1 MGEGGTVLYLDF
13 ELDAQ
18 EQRRRVTRLARG
30 EELERVPDSFRYMSV
45 LGYTSREAFRA
56 ALEECKEHAVKLLIL
71 DSLGPALQG
80 DAEAARD
87 IIGFYQR
94 ELEPFRASGVTVLII
109 DHQSR
114 LQQGQSYQSKGA
126 FGSVFKTNL
135 ARSVIQAEA
144 TDREE
149 NTLTVRLRQKKHNF
163 GPLADPFEVELKFTE
178 EMVTLEAKELEALDL
193 AEEQT
198 LTAPDRIKLALKAGP
213 RYPEEL
219 AEDTGMP
226 IKTVRNTL
234 SRLRNAGKV
243 ESTGERERRSE
254 QVRLT
259 IPDPKSHTE
268 VGTWDAEEGTLAS
281 SRESGGRD
289 ADPQTELAAQPEE
302 DRGSGGSSGRP
313 LSLEE
318 DQKVRKLVGEGMAQ
332 HLARREVL
340 GEWEV

>member
-1 MGEGGTVLYLDF
+1 
-13 ELDAQ
+13 
-18 EQRRRVTRLARG
+18 
-30 EELERVPDSFRYMSV
+30 MSV
-45 LGYTSREAFRA
+45 LGYPPREAFGA
-56 ALEECKEHAVKLLIL
+56 ALKECKEYGVKLLIL

-87 IIGFYQR
+87 VIGFYQR
-94 ELEPFRASGVTVLII
+94 VLEPFRAAGVTVLII
-109 DHQSR
+109 DHQAR
-114 LQQGQSYQSKGA
+114 LQGGERYQSKGA

-178 EMVTLEAKELEALDL
+178 EMVTLEAKEMEALDL

-198 LTAPDRIKLALKAGP
+198 LTAPDRIKLALRAGP
-213 RYPEEL
+213 KYPEEL

-234 SRLRNAGKV
+234 SKLRKAGVV
-243 ESTGERERRSE
+243 EPTGEREGRSE

-259 IPDPKSHTE
+259 IPDPNPSIE
-268 VGTWDAEEGTLAS
+268 VGTWDAEEGTLGG
-281 SRESGGRD
+281 RESGDGD
-289 ADPQTELAAQPEE
+289 ADPPPEPAAEE
-302 DRGSGGSSGRP
+302 DRGSGGPRSRR
-313 LSLEE
+313 LSAEE
-318 DQKVRKLVGEGMAQ
+318 ERRVRKLIREGMAPEW
-332 HLARREVL
+332 ARREVL
-340 GEWEV
+340 KEWEI